1 MFFFVNSILNKHEIK
16 QISVAELID
25 YKAIDEGDFEV
36 VILISRIKVH
46 WKRINIII
54 IILIITSMS

>member
-46 WKRINIII
+46 
-54 IILIITSMS
+54 